1 MFTTH
6 THSHAHTTLS
16 TTLHMPLSPHTVST
30 TITRPIFTCCCL
42 LLSLQPTRPIHFK
55 GCGLH
60 HHARHTHLCSIFQH
74 GYAYRYGFKLAPMG
88 LGSRLEASSSKMPRI
103 HIHIMEWPIDKTA
116 FCPVGWIH
124 RIVITAW
131 SALTQAHTLPF
142 LCGQSQSDT

>member
-60 HHARHTHLCSIFQH
+60 HHARHTHLCANIRNRGATTPLSWTLLPNT
-74 GYAYRYGFKLAPMG
+74 ALTLSLSLSLSLASPPRG
-88 LGSRLEASSSKMPRI
+88 PVHLTLKRSLSTVLPLLSLIAHASSSSPSS
-103 HIHIMEWPIDKTA
+103 
-116 FCPVGWIH
+116 FCSG
-124 RIVITAW
+124 
-131 SALTQAHTLPF
+131 
-142 LCGQSQSDT
+142 